1 MPQVPY
7 ELTQGLNVV
16 NPGIREGVDV
26 KTYPNLQAEQ
36 MVESGRQMVHSGTNL
51 KIMMD
56 QVMLDRSEAEAKSHD
71 SQIADTL
78 RVKLYDS
85 NTGFTTFSGK
95 AALDRREQ
103 AIKEINDY
111 KKDYISKIK
120 DPFVAQL
127 VSRAADT
134 RLQHAY
140 QTIDTHTS
148 SQGKVYEASASA
160 ARIDTLN
167 NDMAALHANNG
178 DPVQL
183 ASLRVTRDRE
193 IESLAKKQGL
203 VNKDGEVDRSNPL
216 FIAMMSSVETKL
228 VRDMVTN
235 SVTQDN
241 PAKARAVLEANKK
254 GIDQTVY
261 NQLSNLVSTGSVKN
275 ESMKLYDSM
284 SSLPPSR
291 QKATAKDMFS
301 KGEISADVRDAWE
314 SRTDKQQS
322 DARQSSAVL
331 KNSIM
336 DQIQAY
342 AANNPN
348 AVLADFPATLQQN
361 AKNAGI
367 WSDAQDFMLRGKFVT
382 DPMKWAEISGFP
394 QEYWTRTTPEQFIA
408 ENRKFLDN
416 PTLERGIARLLAA
429 QGNKDP
435 KVVTTALQNKM
446 LRTSLVEN
454 NIIPNKGK
462 PSEEQ
467 AQRQINIET
476 EVDDKAREFR
486 DNAKRNPN
494 NTEYKQIISSVL
506 SDTVRVSRF
515 FGDKEIPV
523 FGMLPEEMQDAYV
536 SVPIGI
542 LPNSRGQGGRSI
554 DIYLKDIPTSATEL
568 YTKKLRDM
576 NQQVTQR
583 KIVELWFV
591 DQQGKSK

>member
-36 MVESGRQMVHSGTNL
+36 MVESGTQMVRSGTNL

-56 QVMLDRSEAEAKSHD
+56 QVMLDRAEAEAKSHD
-71 SQIADTL
+71 SEIADTL

-85 NTGFTTFSGK
+85 NNGFTTLSGK
-95 AALDRREQ
+95 AALDRRDQ
-103 AIKEINDY
+103 ITKEINDY

-127 VSRAADT
+127 VSRAAGT
-134 RLQHAY
+134 RYQHAY
-140 QTIDTHTS
+140 QTIDSHTS

-167 NDMAALHANNG
+167 NDIAALHANNG
-178 DPVQL
+178 DNVQIATL
-183 ASLRVTRDRE
+183 KATRDSE

-216 FIAMMSSVETKL
+216 FVAMMSSVETKL

-275 ESMKLYDSM
+275 ESMKLFDSM
-284 SSLPPSR
+284 SSLPSSR
-291 QKATAKDMFS
+291 QKAAAKDMFT
-301 KGEISADVRDAWE
+301 KGEISAEVRDAWE
-314 SRTDKQQS
+314 SRIDKRES
-322 DARQSSAVL
+322 DLRQSSAVR

-361 AKNAGI
+361 AKDAGV
-367 WSDAQDFMLRGKFVT
+367 WSDAQRFMFHGKNVT
-382 DPMKWAEISGFP
+382 DPTKWAEISGWS
-394 QEYWTRTTPEQFIA
+394 QAQWIGITPERFVA
-408 ENRKFLDN
+408 ENRQFLDT
-416 PTLERGIARLLAA
+416 PTLERGLSMLRAA

-435 KVVTTALQNKM
+435 KTVTTVVQNKM
-446 LRTSLVEN
+446 LRSKLIEN
-454 NIIPNKGK
+454 NIIPNTGK
-462 PSEEQ
+462 PSEEE
-467 AQRQINIET
+467 AQRQVDIEI
-476 EVDDKAREFR
+476 EVDNRTREFNNNSGR
-486 DNAKRNPN
+486 RPSNP
-494 NTEYKQIISSVL
+494 EYEKIISGVL
-506 SDTVRVSRF
+506 SDTVKVSRL
-515 FGDKEIPV
+515 FGDKKISV
-523 FGMLPEEMQDAYV
+523 FGMLPEEMQKAYV
-536 SVPIGI
+536 SVEIEP
-542 LPNSRGQGGRSI
+542 LPNSRGQAKRSV
-554 DIYLKDIPTSATEL
+554 DVYLKNITTSETEL
-568 YTKKLRDM
+568 YTKKLINM
-576 NQQVTQR
+576 NQPVTQAA
-583 KIVELWFV
+583 IAELWLV